1 MADAPIIVPVSLKN
15 DEVPKS
21 NRQTEQ
27 RNSLACQVRAKDL
40 EIRIFNGADPAILAA
55 VMKEVRHAR

>member
-1 MADAPIIVPVSLKN
+1 M
-15 DEVPKS
+15 
-21 NRQTEQ
+21 EQ

>member
-1 MADAPIIVPVSLKN
+1 MVDTPLIVPVSLKN

-21 NRQTEQ
+21 NRQMEQ

-55 VMKEVRHAR
+55 VMKAVRHAR

>member
-1 MADAPIIVPVSLKN
+1 M
-15 DEVPKS
+15 
-21 NRQTEQ
+21 EQ

-55 VMKEVRHAR
+55 VMKAVRHAR